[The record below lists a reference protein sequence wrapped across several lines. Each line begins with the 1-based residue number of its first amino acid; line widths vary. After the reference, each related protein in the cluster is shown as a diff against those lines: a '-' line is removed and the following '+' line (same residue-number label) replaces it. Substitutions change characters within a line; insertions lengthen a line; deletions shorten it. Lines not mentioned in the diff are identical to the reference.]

1 MDRCR
6 LNIVLDD
13 ALATHVDL
21 RVQSEGGLMTAEDYV
36 GELIRRDMEDDAEAT
51 AFLTDLFSEIL
62 EDGEENY
69 RSVNADDVISR
80 NRKP

>member
-1 MDRCR
+1 MDRRR

-21 RVQSEGGLMTAEDYV
+21 RLQSDGGFMSAEDYV

-51 AFLTDLFSEIL
+51 AFLTDLFSETFKDD
-62 EDGEENY
+62 EDSY